1 MAASS
6 PHLSRGLVLHLGVL
20 GMLLIDAMA
29 NLRASGCWQVASTSI
44 FSVLC
49 QLGRHRHALFP
60 LLAWV
65 ADLCD
70 GEPKA
75 ASNDVI
81 LE

>member
-1 MAASS
+1 
-6 PHLSRGLVLHLGVL
+6 
-20 GMLLIDAMA
+20 MLLIDAMA

-75 ASNDVI
+75 ASNDVVTASSATRGSI
-81 LE
+81 DESFFGLD